1 MASLN
6 EILKKN
12 SKKKFFLPKIG
23 SKIGIFMPKITK
35 IHEKCKKKE
44 RKWVVSQFLE
54 GVRSSYSA
62 RIRKWQV

>member
-6 EILKKN
+6 EILTKNLKKY
-12 SKKKFFLPKIG
+12 FFWPKIG

-35 IHEKCKKKE
+35 IHEKCQKKE
-44 RKWVVSQFLE
+44 RKWE